1 MGLLSRFLNVIR
13 GNANSALD
21 NIEDPAKVA
30 AVIVQDYAAEIAKA
44 EGAIA
49 EYLAQVNRKKMRIV
63 GLTKELEKTSEY
75 CRLALEQNKEDTA
88 KKFATKIQNLRE
100 SITAE
105 QAVVD
110 ANNERCENMKSRL
123 KEMQQERDKAQNR
136 VAEMKVNTSI
146 NKSLESANK
155 VLSSGGTATS
165 ELDRL
170 YEKSTSQT
178 LTQDAI
184 AELRGKSQEEKD
196 MDEFKKSVTSK
207 SVDSILDEMRKK

>member
-49 EYLAQVNRKKMRIV
+49 EYIAQVNRKKMRIV
-63 GLTKELEKTSEY
+63 ELQKELDKTTEY
-75 CRLALEQNKEDTA
+75 CKLALEQGKEDTA
-88 KKFATKIQNLRE
+88 KQFATKIQNLRE

-110 ANNERCENMKSRL
+110 ANNERCESMVARI

-146 NKSLESANK
+146 NKTLESANK
-155 VLSSGGTATS
+155 VLSSGNTATS

-170 YEKSTSQT
+170 YDKSTTQT
-178 LTQDAI
+178 LKQDAI
-184 AELRGKSQEEKD
+184 AELRGKSAEEKD
-196 MDEFKKSVTSK
+196 MEAFKKSVTSK